1 MVKEP
6 CDSSGM
12 EGRKNNTM
20 DTDALKNPRS
30 ESLSLSSSSSS
41 EGGEKGSPPA
51 SAPAKSL
58 LPPRSEAGEKG
69 VPPKPPPPKSVLLPP
84 RSEAGEKA
92 VSPMPSPPK
101 SLLPPRSEV
110 GEKGVP
116 PKPPPPKSL
125 LLPPRSPPRPKTTM
139 AAQAIS
145 YEEEIVFYPNDQTK
159 IGQNKSNVSS
169 NGGIQQPYNL
179 LETIEE
185 RKKPQQIERPP
196 PVIRKSSNAANSVN
210 STLGRSEGASGS
222 DSKVLENEHQS
233 QTPQRTP
240 VPGHHER
247 RVSWGG
253 KMIQIPQLF
262 NDNSV
267 PPLFPERPNDL
278 GDADSRKATR
288 TLVASELVSNIEA
301 AMKDEGI
308 DVSSIINTKY
318 QDDRQD
324 ESATPAIDMDDL
336 AKVHPIESPAALGVV
351 EDIEFKEHK
360 EDRLQDEEQVEGVA
374 NFFNTSD
381 AGLLDNVP
389 KGAEDL
395 FQRGGTIPPAPSI
408 TGESTNSQPPESIA
422 GGSEQSPKGG
432 RARINSVSQF
442 SMASV
447 RSNSRRSIAGHNRT
461 NTMTSSRTMISGAKS
476 PHPPPIQNRRQH
488 RRQETMEERLFSL
501 NQALDAIDAPGPSLY
516 GIFKRQ
522 DQDANNIEQQE
533 NAAKYHHAPDTSLD
547 LFNQNL
553 TRLFQG
559 DDGDPGNGLADYD
572 EKEVTPLVKNRFE
585 ASAHPLDA
593 NNISTSSTGS
603 TFEQKQ
609 NERVTEDASIDN
621 SAKPAAQTNAND
633 LNQSVADRKR
643 MSFAGNS
650 STLIFQ
656 EPEVLPKP
664 DEDIEEGR
672 FNSKDSNLSTNDFA
686 SSSSHDGK
694 TYDRKTKRSNFRR
707 FLKKVGSVADMEYF
721 VKSRTPFMLKFLK
734 NLFWLILAA
743 TFFSAIMYY
752 GLGNPTFY
760 YGDLVYDKND
770 EDEKG
775 EDKDDFG
782 DDDDIVSN
790 LADGW
795 ECKYRP
801 EKITSK
807 SNAMVEASYS
817 WWTLYILV
825 RLPITFTM
833 ARFFEILLI
842 HFMILDWRWLGSC
855 IGSTVTLLIVQ
866 AKVSSSSKFILGE
879 CSCFRY
885 HFLNRFFL

>member
-1 MVKEP
+1 M
-6 CDSSGM
+6 
-12 EGRKNNTM
+12 
-20 DTDALKNPRS
+20 
-30 ESLSLSSSSSS
+30 
-41 EGGEKGSPPA
+41 SPI
-51 SAPAKSL
+51 
-58 LPPRSEAGEKG
+58 
-69 VPPKPPPPKSVLLPP
+69 
-84 RSEAGEKA
+84 
-92 VSPMPSPPK
+92 PSPPK
-101 SLLPPRSEV
+101 SLLPPRSAV

-125 LLPPRSPPRPKTTM
+125 LLPPRSPPRPKTTV
-139 AAQAIS
+139 AAQATS
-145 YEEEIVFYPNDQTK
+145 YEEEIVFYPSDQTK
-159 IGQNKSNVSS
+159 TGQNKNNASS

-179 LETIEE
+179 LETIDE
-185 RKKPQQIERPP
+185 RKKPQQIKRPP

-210 STLGRSEGASGS
+210 STLGSSEAPNHS
-222 DSKVLENEHQS
+222 DSKVLENEQYQS

-278 GDADSRKATR
+278 SDAESRKATR

-318 QDDRQD
+318 QDNRQD
-324 ESATPAIDMDDL
+324 ESATPAIDMNDL
-336 AKVHPIESPAALGVV
+336 AKVHPMESPAALGIV

-360 EDRLQDEEQVEGVA
+360 EDHLRDEEQIEAVA
-374 NFFNTSD
+374 NFFNTTD

-389 KGAEDL
+389 KGAEDV
-395 FQRGGTIPPAPSI
+395 FQKGGTIPPAPSI

-461 NTMTSSRTMISGAKS
+461 NTMTSSRTMTSGAKS
-476 PHPPPIQNRRQH
+476 PHPPPIQNQRQH

-501 NQALDAIDAPGPSLY
+501 NQALDAIDAPSLE

-522 DQDANNIEQQE
+522 DQDAHIEQQE
-533 NAAKYHHAPDTSLD
+533 NAAKYQHAPDTSLD

-559 DDGDPGNGLADYD
+559 DDRDPGNRSIDYD
-572 EKEVTPLVKNRFE
+572 EKEVTPLVKNRVE
-585 ASAHPLDA
+585 ASAHHLDA

-603 TFEQKQ
+603 SFDQKQ

-621 SAKPAAQTNAND
+621 SAKPAEQTNVHD
-633 LNQSVADRKR
+633 LNQSVADRKG
-643 MSFAGNS
+643 MSFARNS
-650 STLIFQ
+650 PMLRFQ

-672 FNSKDSNLSTNDFA
+672 FNSKDSNVRINDFA

-694 TYDRKTKRSNFRR
+694 TYDGKTKHSNFRR

-734 NLFWLILAA
+734 NLLWLILAA

-760 YGDLVYDKND
+760 YGDISDDKND

-775 EDKDDFG
+775 KGKDKDNFDDGVDF
-782 DDDDIVSN
+782 VSN
-790 LADGW
+790 STDYL
-795 ECKYRP
+795 ECKYSP
-801 EKITSK
+801 EKSDAT
-807 SNAMVEASYS
+807 MGASYS

-833 ARFFEILLI
+833 ARFLEILLI

-866 AKVSSSSKFILGE
+866 AKVSSSSQFILGE
-879 CSCFRY
+879 SFCFRH
-885 HFLNRFFL
+885 HFLNQFFYNLDRDGLQFFSSGLSVTLLCYMAIPRSRIIGDIGRTLSCSTNATIVEG